1 MNILTDV
8 LSLIRRSVYAKK
20 AGLDDV
26 LVLGVNEEPDMTGVA
41 SPIPYK
47 SIKVIK
53 VRDLNV
59 AAEHCDHANSP
70 ANPAAGTVGVYQ
82 KTVVDP
88 TTQVCT
94 IFYRSLK
101 SMSSNLTLAVSADDD
116 YIEITTLGEPNLAAN
131 VGSGKEVWKDKVG
144 ETLNFRTLVE
154 GTNITI
160 GQTADELTINNTYN
174 WIVKSDAGLNPSVS
188 VGSGFN
194 LLISGDTGIT
204 TSMAASGLNGTLEI
218 DLDDTAVTPGSYTN
232 ANITVDQQGR
242 LTAASNGSGGG
253 GSYTF
258 NISDGT
264 TTQNIANADTVTF
277 TQSNLASTEG
287 GLKIGVS
294 ATDTVTIGV
303 NALGSDNLIMSRPT
317 VTPATIDYIMYSDG
331 SAGDQ
336 LIKQQVY
343 LMPGFYN
350 GFLVRANNVVV
361 GSSAVTNEEDLNIVG
376 GTALDTVGAELTP
389 PGQAQQ
395 KRVTINHNNYG
406 IAGTYA
412 SPSSITT
419 NAQGH
424 VTAVTAGSGGSTVYR
439 ALLTQTTTGAPV
451 ETVLENTTGK
461 TLTYTRVGVGNYRAS
476 WSSGLADLDKVYF
489 NVANGNYKNGPSL
502 ANITSSTTSN
512 FNIFTYETS
521 SLTQADSVLERTGIE
536 IIIYP

>member
-70 ANPAAGTVGVYQ
+70 ANPAAGTAGVYQ

-94 IFYRSLK
+94 VFYRSLK
-101 SMSSNLTLAVSADDD
+101 SMSKNLTLAVSSDDD

-160 GQTADELTINNTYN
+160 GQSADELTINNTYN
-174 WIVKSDAGLNPSVS
+174 WIVRSDAGQNPSIS
-188 VGSGFN
+188 VGSGFS

-204 TSMAASGLNGTLEI
+204 TRMAASGVNGTLEI
-218 DLDDTAVTPGSYTN
+218 DLDDTPVTPGSYTN

-253 GSYTF
+253 GGTIDSILASGKAFMQMGDLTLDNF
-258 NISDGT
+258 TLAMTGSNFKMMGVESITNSAGT
-264 TTQNIANADTVTF
+264 TTQYSPYLHDWTNSTLSMNQAAGWVIPPDAVFNAAIPIEK
-277 TQSNLASTEG
+277 N
-287 GLKIGVS
+287 LKIG
-294 ATDTVTIGV
+294 DTI
-303 NALGSDNLIMSRPT
+303 
-317 VTPATIDYIMYSDG
+317 
-331 SAGDQ
+331 
-336 LIKQQVY
+336 
-343 LMPGFYN
+343 
-350 GFLVRANNVVV
+350 
-361 GSSAVTNEEDLNIVG
+361 
-376 GTALDTVGAELTP
+376 
-389 PGQAQQ
+389 
-395 KRVTINHNNYG
+395 
-406 IAGTYA
+406 
-412 SPSSITT
+412 
-419 NAQGH
+419 
-424 VTAVTAGSGGSTVYR
+424 
-439 ALLTQTTTGAPV
+439 
-451 ETVLENTTGK
+451 
-461 TLTYTRVGVGNYRAS
+461 TLTYMITNDRT
-476 WSSGLADLDKVYF
+476 SSGQSF
-489 NVANGNYKNGPSL
+489 NAVLGWFTCSDTGSFPVSLRDPVINSVSANGQVGPGGNTKQFECSKITATLTTAITNVGYAIFGFNFGGVNKADELNVIWSL
-502 ANITSSTTSN
+502 
-512 FNIFTYETS
+512 
-521 SLTQADSVLERTGIE
+521 SVQQT
-536 IIIYP
+536 

>member
-8 LSLIRRSVYAKK
+8 LSLIKRSVYAKT

-53 VRDLNV
+53 VRDFKV

-70 ANPAAGTVGVYQ
+70 AIPAAGTGQVYQ

-88 TTQVCT
+88 TTQKCT
-94 IFYRSLK
+94 VFYRSLK
-101 SMSSNLTLAVSADDD
+101 SMSSNLTLATSADDD
-116 YIEITTLGEPNLAAN
+116 YIEITTTGEPNLAAN
-131 VGSGKEVWKDKVG
+131 VGTGKEVWKNKVG

-160 GQTADELTINNTYN
+160 GQTADELTITNTYN
-174 WIVKSDAGLNPSVS
+174 WVVRSDGGLNPSIS
-188 VGSGFN
+188 VGSGFS

-258 NISDGT
+258 NITDGS
-264 TTQNIANADTVTF
+264 TTQAIANNDTVTF
-277 TQSNLASTEG
+277 TQSNLSSTEG

-294 ATDTVTIGV
+294 AADTVTIGV
-303 NALGSDNLIMSRPT
+303 NALGTDNLIMSRPT
-317 VTPATIDYIMYSDG
+317 VTPATVDYIMYSDS

-336 LIKQQVY
+336 LIKQQIY

-350 GFLVRANNVVV
+350 GFLVRANNILV

-376 GTALDTVGAELTP
+376 GTALGTVGAELTP
-389 PGQAQQ
+389 TGQAQQ
-395 KRVTINHNNYG
+395 KRVTINHNDYG
-406 IAGTYA
+406 TAGTYA

-424 VTAVTAGSGGSTVYR
+424 VTSITAGSVGSTVYR
-439 ALLTQTTTGAPV
+439 ALLTQTTNGNPV

-461 TLTYTRVGVGNYRAS
+461 TLTYVRVGVGNYRAT
-476 WSSGLADLDKVYF
+476 WSSALADVNKVYMT
-489 NVANGNYKNGPSL
+489 AATGNYKNGPSL
-502 ANITSSTTSN
+502 TNITSATTNS

>member
-131 VGSGKEVWKDKVG
+131 VGTGKEVWKNKVG

-174 WIVKSDAGLNPSVS
+174 WVVRSDGGLNPSIS

-264 TTQNIANADTVTF
+264 TTQSIANNDTVTF
-277 TQSNLASTEG
+277 TQSDLASTEG

-294 ATDTVTIGV
+294 ATDKVTIGV
-303 NALGSDNLIMSRPT
+303 NALGADNLIMSRPT
-317 VTPATIDYIMYSDG
+317 VTPANIDYIMYSDG

-350 GFLVRANNVVV
+350 GF
-361 GSSAVTNEEDLNIVG
+361 
-376 GTALDTVGAELTP
+376 
-389 PGQAQQ
+389 
-395 KRVTINHNNYG
+395 
-406 IAGTYA
+406 
-412 SPSSITT
+412 
-419 NAQGH
+419 
-424 VTAVTAGSGGSTVYR
+424 
-439 ALLTQTTTGAPV
+439 
-451 ETVLENTTGK
+451 
-461 TLTYTRVGVGNYRAS
+461 
-476 WSSGLADLDKVYF
+476 
-489 NVANGNYKNGPSL
+489 
-502 ANITSSTTSN
+502 
-512 FNIFTYETS
+512 
-521 SLTQADSVLERTGIE
+521 
-536 IIIYP
+536 